1 MNGLYQVSNLGNVR
15 SLNYNKTKKIQHL
28 KKVVNNKRGY
38 LAVGLSKKG
47 IFKIK
52 TVHRLVA
59 ETFIS
64 NPNNLP
70 QVNHIDENKL
80 NNSVTNLEWCT
91 NKYNIN
97 YGTRKERIS
106 EKKGRKIIQLDKDD
120 NIIKVWN
127 GTCQA
132 SRELKINEGNIW
144 EACNNKRKTAGK
156 YKWKYKEEK

>member
-1 MNGLYQVSNLGNVR
+1 MNGLYQLSNLGNVR
-15 SLNYNKTKKIQHL
+15 SLNYNKAKKIQHL
-28 KKVVNNKRGY
+28 KKVVINKRGY
-38 LAVGLSKKG
+38 LAVGLSKNG

-70 QVNHIDENKL
+70 QVNHIDKNKL

-132 SRELKINEGNIW
+132 NKELKINEGNIW

>member
-91 NKYNIN
+91 NEYNIN

-156 YKWKYKEEK
+156 YKWK

>member
-38 LAVGLSKKG
+38 LAVGLSKNG

>member
-106 EKKGRKIIQLDKDD
+106 EKKGRKISQLDKDD

>member
-28 KKVVNNKRGY
+28 KKVVINKKGY

>member
-1 MNGLYQVSNLGNVR
+1 MPQMKQR
-15 SLNYNKTKKIQHL
+15 KIF
-28 KKVVNNKRGY
+28 
-38 LAVGLSKKG
+38 A
-47 IFKIK
+47 I
-52 TVHRLVA
+52 HRLVSQA
-59 ETFIS
+59 FID

-132 SRELKINEGNIW
+132 SKELKINEGNIW

>member
-15 SLNYNKTKKIQHL
+15 SFNYNKAKKIQHL
-28 KKVVNNKRGY
+28 KKVVINKRGY
-38 LAVGLSKKG
+38 LAVGLSKNG

-132 SRELKINEGNIW
+132 SKELKINEGNIW

>member
-28 KKVVNNKRGY
+28 KKVVNNKKGY

>member
-38 LAVGLSKKG
+38 LAVGLSKNG

-127 GTCQA
+127 GTCHA

>member
-15 SLNYNKTKKIQHL
+15 SLNYNKAKKIQHL
-28 KKVVNNKRGY
+28 KKVVINKRGY
-38 LAVGLSKKG
+38 LAVGLSKNG

-132 SRELKINEGNIW
+132 SKELKINEGNIW

>member
-15 SLNYNKTKKIQHL
+15 SLNYNKAKKIQHL
-28 KKVVNNKRGY
+28 KKVVINKRGY
-38 LAVGLSKKG
+38 LAVGLSKNG

-52 TVHRLVA
+52 TAHRLVA

-132 SRELKINEGNIW
+132 SKELKINEGNIW